1 MKPNPESA
9 PAREV
14 HARVRSQFGAAASA
28 YTTSAGHSD
37 PTLLQRVVELAQPRP
52 SDRAL
57 DIATGAGHTAL
68 ALAPHVAEVVA
79 FDLTQQMLD
88 ETARNAASRGLSNV
102 VTRQGAAE
110 RLPFADSTFEIVAVR
125 QAPHHYADVRLA
137 VREMARVVKRGG
149 RIVIVDSRAP
159 EDDELDR
166 AFNHI
171 EKLRDPSHVRN
182 WRPSEWRAMIQG
194 AGLRILAEHLDFY
207 TENGH
212 PMDFDAWTRRM
223 KTPAAAVEELRRLFR
238 TATPAL
244 VEALRIELAG
254 DQIGFCVPQIAI
266 AATRD

>member
-1 MKPNPESA
+1 MKPSPDSA
-9 PAREV
+9 HARDV
-14 HARVRSQFGAAASA
+14 HARVRSQFGRAASA

-37 PTLLQRVVELAQPRP
+37 PILLRRVIELAQPRP

-68 ALAPHVAEVVA
+68 ALAPQVAEVVA
-79 FDLTQQMLD
+79 FDLTQQMLE
-88 ETARNAASRGLSNV
+88 ETARSAAARGLRNV

-110 RLPFADSTFEIVAVR
+110 RLPFPDSTFDIVAVR
-125 QAPHHYADVRLA
+125 QAPHHYADVPQA
-137 VREMARVVKRGG
+137 VREMARVVKPAG
-149 RIVIVDSRAP
+149 RVVIIDSRAP

-171 EKLRDPSHVRN
+171 EKLRDSSHVRN
-182 WRPSEWRAMIQG
+182 WRPSEWRAMIQD

-212 PMDFDAWTRRM
+212 AMDFEAWTQRM
-223 KTPAAAVEELRRLFR
+223 KTPTAAVEELRRLFR

-244 VEALRIELAG
+244 VEALRIEIDG

-266 AATRD
+266 AATKD